1 MNKRLCSRRLPELL
15 APAGGR
21 EGFLGAL
28 KAGADAFY
36 LGGEKFGARAYAE
49 NFTEAELVQTIH
61 EAHLFDKKVYL
72 TVNVLTRESELE
84 DTLGFVQ
91 RLYNEGLD
99 GVIVQD
105 LGVLTGL
112 KERCPGLLLHASTQ
126 MSVTGP
132 EAVRYLKELGVSRV
146 VPAREL
152 SLQEITALKSD
163 EPIEVEAFI
172 HGAMCYCYSGRCLMS
187 SFLGGRSGNR
197 GRCAGTCRLPY
208 TILGCDGKPI
218 GKDFR
223 TAAKNR
229 SLYPEIYPL
238 SMRDMC
244 VLEILPDLIDA
255 GIDSFKI
262 EGRMK
267 KPEYAAGTTA
277 FYRKYIN
284 RYVEWDAEGRREPWM
299 VDAEDLKELHSLY
312 IRSELSTGYYYRRNG
327 RELLTIGR
335 PGYAGADDTLLKE
348 IDSKY
353 LNSLPQI
360 DIRGR
365 GRFAVGEQ
373 AELTVTANE
382 GTGHP
387 EVSVTVRGDI
397 VQPAR
402 SRPMSAD
409 DIEQRLRRTG
419 ETFFRFEKLHV
430 TADGEG
436 FLPVSSLNVL
446 RREVLDTIGKQILK
460 ASEESRFSLRSSA
473 ADDASVKPAAG
484 QHRMSSSPAEMD
496 LSSHAFKP
504 VRKRNDAERLWAQVM
519 TCDQLQAALKVGVKH
534 IIIEDTPELEQ
545 LMRYQR
551 LKSMSGRIETKDL
564 RSLKAEI
571 NAAYKKQRVQFC
583 LALPHI
589 CRQDSRPKVRKL
601 IDNRNENISGFLVRN
616 IEELVLLRE
625 MGYSNKIIADGSL
638 YQWNRRS
645 QRQILEDC
653 DSAVLPWELSAAD
666 LKPLMVNSPHSN
678 IAVEPCE
685 LFGCRELL
693 TVYGRLP
700 MMVTAGCVRKTEG
713 VCTHEDG
720 KFLFLEDRK
729 SARFPVRCSCEHC
742 YNIVYNSV
750 PLSLHNFFDHTDGC
764 ERDSSGS
771 GRTATGARA
780 KKGKGSG
787 GMKSDAGIIIE
798 RAGGLL
804 CSFTTESGKE
814 TAGILRFFG
823 GQDRSQ
829 PPVSVYTNGHFRK
842 SAL

>member
-1 MNKRLCSRRLPELL
+1 MNKRLCGRRLPELL

-21 EGFLGAL
+21 KGFLGAL

-49 NFTEAELVQTIH
+49 NFTEAELVQAIH

-72 TVNVLTRESELE
+72 TVNVLTRESEIE
-84 DTLGFVQ
+84 DTLSFVE

-112 KERCPGLLLHASTQ
+112 KERCPGLPLHASTQ

-132 EAVRYLKELGVSRV
+132 EAVRYLKRLGVSRV

-152 SLQEITALKSD
+152 SLQEITALKTD

-208 TILGCDGKPI
+208 TVLGYDGKPV
-218 GKDFR
+218 GNDFR
-223 TAAKNR
+223 TAAKSH
-229 SLYPEIYPL
+229 SLYHEIYPL

-277 FYRKYIN
+277 FYRKYLS
-284 RYVEWDAEGRREPWM
+284 RYAAWDAEGRLEPWT

-312 IRSELSTGYYYRRNG
+312 IRSDLSTGYYYRRNG

-335 PGYAGADDTLLKE
+335 PGYAGADDKLLKE

-353 LNSLPQI
+353 LNSLPQM
-360 DIRGR
+360 DIQGR
-365 GRFAVGEQ
+365 GTFAVGEQ
-373 AELTVTANE
+373 AELTVTAKA
-382 GTGHP
+382 GTGRP
-387 EVSVTVRGDI
+387 QVSITVHGDV

-402 SRPMSAD
+402 SQPMSAE
-409 DIEQRLRRTG
+409 DIEKRLRRTG

-430 TADGEG
+430 TADGRG
-436 FLPVSSLNVL
+436 FLPVSSLNML
-446 RREVLDTIGKQILK
+446 RREALDALRDQILNSTVEISLSQRCSVPDAVPAK
-460 ASEESRFSLRSSA
+460 SAASEEG
-473 ADDASVKPAAG
+473 K
-484 QHRMSSSPAEMD
+484 SSSTEKEPAPRA
-496 LSSHAFKP
+496 SKKFH
-504 VRKRNDAERLWAQVM
+504 KRNDAARLWAQVM
-519 TCDQLQAALKVGVKH
+519 TCDQLQAALKAGVQH
-534 IIIEDTPELEQ
+534 IIIEDTPELLQ
-545 LMRYQR
+545 LMECQR
-551 LKSMSGRIETKDL
+551 LKPMSGHIETKEL
-564 RSLKAEI
+564 RSWTEEI
-571 NAAYKKQRVQFC
+571 NAAHKKRRTQFY
-583 LALPHI
+583 LALPQI
-589 CRQDSRPKVRKL
+589 CRQGSRPKVRKL
-601 IDNRNENISGFLVRN
+601 IDNRNEIISGFLVRN

-645 QRQILEDC
+645 QTQILRDC

-666 LKPLMVNSPHSN
+666 LKSLAVNSPD
-678 IAVEPCE
+678 ADTAAEPRE
-685 LFGCRELL
+685 VLGSRELL

-700 MMVTAGCVRKTEG
+700 MMITAGCVRKTEG
-713 VCTHEDG
+713 ICTHNDG
-720 KFLFLEDRK
+720 GFFFLEDRK

-742 YNIVYNSV
+742 YNVVYNSV
-750 PLSLHNFFDHTDGC
+750 PLSLHNCFDHPDSCEDG
-764 ERDSSGS
+764 SSGS
-771 GRTATGARA
+771 GGTAAGGKEKADKRT
-780 KKGKGSG
+780 G
-787 GMKSDAGIIIE
+787 GMETDAGIVID

-814 TAGILRFFG
+814 TSRILRFFG
-823 GQDRSQ
+823 GYDRSQ
-829 PPVSVYTNGHFRK
+829 PPVSAYTNGHFRK